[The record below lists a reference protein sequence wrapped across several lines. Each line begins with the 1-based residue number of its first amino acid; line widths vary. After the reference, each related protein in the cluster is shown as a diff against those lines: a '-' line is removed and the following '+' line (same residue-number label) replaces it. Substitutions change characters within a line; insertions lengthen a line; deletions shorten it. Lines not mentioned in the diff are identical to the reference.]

1 MVFAAGQLEQCI
13 ADVGRWMSA
22 NQLKLNKDKTELLWV
37 GSRHSLSQQG
47 CCLPILQLSSDTTTA
62 CDHVRL
68 LGVTLSSDLSLD
80 QHVSTV
86 SAPCFYWL
94 RQLQHSRR
102 SLDAE
107 SAATLDYAFVAS
119 RIDYCNAVL
128 ACAESDDRQVAT
140 SVERCGSSGHRH
152 RHEKVPERLLAASSH

>member
-1 MVFAAGQLEQCI
+1 
-13 ADVGRWMSA
+13 MSA
-22 NQLKLNKDKTELLWV
+22 NRLKLNKDKTELLWV

-47 CCLPILQLSSDTTTA
+47 CCLPVLQLGSDTITA

-80 QHVSTV
+80 RYVSIV
-86 SAPCFYWL
+86 SASCFYWL
-94 RQLQHSRR
+94 RQLRRSRR

-107 SAATLDYAFVAS
+107 SAATLVHAFVAS

-128 ACAESDDRQVAT
+128 TCTESDDRQVAT
-140 SVERCGSSGHRH
+140 SVECCGSSGHQHQQEEVR
-152 RHEKVPERLLAASSH
+152 ERLLAASSH